1 MDVLCWCRCCQLFFL
16 RPLSCAL
23 TSNGEAADEYSFI
36 PCMLARTSFAKLL
49 SSALLPMPPAASM
62 TSDERVAPPLPVLRA
77 LAALMSAVSSSFRP
91 ASGTSS
97 ISSRSAM
104 TAWELPLLP
113 LALLLRLWLT
123 LAISL
128 NSDDVGSS

>member
-1 MDVLCWCRCCQLFFL
+1 
-16 RPLSCAL
+16 
-23 TSNGEAADEYSFI
+23 
-36 PCMLARTSFAKLL
+36 MLARTSFVKLL

-104 TAWELPLLP
+104 TACELPLLP